1 MSDKFSLMLCN
12 SEKSNFIICRNFS
25 IAIIINAEFKSKLYF
40 TTYHES
46 RRKIFVIK
54 IKEFLL
60 ISLLKYTFI
69 LNVYMKI
76 FFLYH
81 FKLNTI
87 LVIAEIFPSE
97 MADDEVEC

>member
-1 MSDKFSLMLCN
+1 
-12 SEKSNFIICRNFS
+12 
-25 IAIIINAEFKSKLYF
+25 
-40 TTYHES
+40 
-46 RRKIFVIK
+46 
-54 IKEFLL
+54 
-60 ISLLKYTFI
+60 
-69 LNVYMKI
+69 MKI